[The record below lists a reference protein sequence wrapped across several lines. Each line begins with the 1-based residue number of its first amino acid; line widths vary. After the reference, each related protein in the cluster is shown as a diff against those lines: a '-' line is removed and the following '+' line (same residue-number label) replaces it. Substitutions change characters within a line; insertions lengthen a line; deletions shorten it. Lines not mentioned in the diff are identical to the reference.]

1 MIKFK
6 LAKRPTFEEAIQLTE
21 KHELKQISDIRYD
34 IMVDDLQIGIAFHGN
49 RGTIYI
55 AEMVNG
61 EIFKSNTK
69 KGLIAVL
76 EGQGN

>member
-1 MIKFK
+1 LIKFK
-6 LAKRPTFEEAIQLTE
+6 QAKRPTFEEAVQLTE
-21 KHELKQISDIRYD
+21 KHKLKQISDMRYN

-55 AEMVNG
+55 AEMING
-61 EIFKSNTK
+61 EIFKSDTK
-69 KGLIAVL
+69 KGLMAVL